1 MPVEKLDEEEIAQ
14 RLKPLSEWTLSG
26 DSLQRTL
33 RFKDFV
39 QSMAFVN
46 RVAAIAE
53 HQKHHPDILV
63 RYNKVTLVLSTHDAG
78 GITDKDF
85 ELAKAL
91 EGAIAAK

>member
-1 MPVEKLDEEEIAQ
+1 MRVEKLDAEEIAG
-14 RLKPLSEWTLSG
+14 RMKSLGEWTVSG

-39 QSMAFVN
+39 QAMAFVN
-46 RVAAIAE
+46 RVAGIAE
-53 HQKHHPDILV
+53 ANRHHPDILV

-78 GITDKDF
+78 GITSKDF

-91 EGAIAAK
+91 EAAIAA

>member
-1 MPVEKLDEEEIAQ
+1 MSVEKLDADEIAQ

-63 RYNKVTLVLSTHDAG
+63 RYNTVTLVLSTHDAG